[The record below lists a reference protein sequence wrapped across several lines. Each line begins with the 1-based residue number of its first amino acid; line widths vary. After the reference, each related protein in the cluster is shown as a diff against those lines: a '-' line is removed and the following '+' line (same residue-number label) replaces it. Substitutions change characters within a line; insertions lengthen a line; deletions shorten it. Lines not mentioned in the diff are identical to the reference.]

1 MVARGMSGGWEPGSA
16 SSRVVAGGGGG
27 PGSSF
32 GIGLGCDGLGGFVE
46 RWSSRGEAMTT
57 LVRGT
62 GGGSAADGMSAAA
75 AFLGL
80 VSGFVGPLALL
91 LWPTVLDLSAAGAVG
106 GIPSLLAGSA
116 VYRSGGAT
124 FSGRGFLEPTGFGDG
139 VKAPVLVSGVI
150 DFGSGLETVGEVRTI
165 SLGLEG
171 RDVHAQQRRRR
182 ERGDAG
188 GLEKGA
194 EVREG
199 DV

>member
-27 PGSSF
+27 PGSSV
-32 GIGLGCDGLGGFVE
+32 GIGLGCEGLGGLVG
-46 RWSSRGEAMTT
+46 RWSSRGEAKTT

-62 GGGSAADGMSAAA
+62 GGGAAADGMSAAA

-80 VSGFVGPLALL
+80 VSGFVGPLVAL
-91 LWPTVLDLSAAGAVG
+91 LWPMWLDLSAVGALD
-106 GIPSLLAGSA
+106 GISSLLAGSA

-124 FSGRGFLEPTGFGDG
+124 FSGRGFLESIGFGVG

-171 RDVHAQQRRRR
+171 LDVHAQQRHRR

-188 GLEKGA
+188 RLEEGA
-194 EVREG
+194 EV
-199 DV
+199 